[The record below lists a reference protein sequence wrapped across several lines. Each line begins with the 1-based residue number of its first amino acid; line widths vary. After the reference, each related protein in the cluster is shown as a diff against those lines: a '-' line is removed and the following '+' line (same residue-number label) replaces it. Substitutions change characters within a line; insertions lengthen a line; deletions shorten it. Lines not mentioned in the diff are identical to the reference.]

1 MEMVIVIGLLG
12 RTNMI
17 YKLKEKATK
26 KQMKKCGY
34 KHYMPDERFYH
45 EQYLKSTSQ
54 YEIIIPLEECEYG
67 KRVIQY
73 SAHGSLPEE
82 LNPEDIEDLVELD
95 LVEEV
100 ESDDTSI

>member
-1 MEMVIVIGLLG
+1 
-12 RTNMI
+12 MI

-34 KHYMPDERFYH
+34 EHHTPDGRFYY
-45 EQYLKSTSQ
+45 EQYLKSTSR
-54 YEIIIPLEECEYG
+54 YEIVIPLEKCKDG
-67 KRVIQY
+67 DRIIQY
-73 SAHGSLPEE
+73 SAYGSLPED

-100 ESDDTSI
+100 ELDDTSVQNKG

>member
-1 MEMVIVIGLLG
+1 MTEMVIVIGPHG
-12 RTNMI
+12 RTNMAD
-17 YKLKEKATK
+17 KLKKKATK

-34 KHYMPDERFYH
+34 QHIKGDDGRFYY

-54 YEIIIPLEECEYG
+54 YEIIIPLEDCKDG
-67 KRVIQY
+67 DRVIQY
-73 SAHGSLPEE
+73 SAYGSSPED

-100 ESDDTSI
+100 EIQQ